1 MDRIAVHG
9 KVERGAGGLCSCA
22 CRCGECAHPAILRIS
37 AFGFN
42 VSASS
47 TSVAHDDTL

>member
-1 MDRIAVHG
+1 MDRTAVHK

-22 CRCGECAHPAILRIS
+22 CRCGECAHPAISRIS

-42 VSASS
+42 ESASS
-47 TSVAHDDTL
+47 TPVAHDATL